1 MLIGTLTL
9 RKLHQVFFPE
19 NSVMRFSLTKI
30 NNQILLDC
38 DLVDVYRIIF
48 VVVCFLNMLG
58 KKVLLTERNV
68 PHTESK
74 RGKSCPNRGK
84 TWDMWQ
90 QRGQDDSVSD
100 TALEYSWEP
109 PLVWQ
114 WLRPNRAYSVYIPP
128 ASSLGDGAG
137 RGEGRKQGMID
148 GFWKAFPCEGK
159 VWSLNASP
167 ANKALP

>member
-1 MLIGTLTL
+1 MLIGALAH
-9 RKLHQVFFPE
+9 RKLYQVLFSE
-19 NSVMRFSLTKI
+19 NSVMSFSLTKI

-38 DLVDVYRIIF
+38 DLVDVYRIVF
-48 VVVCFLNMLG
+48 VVMCFPNMLG
-58 KKVLLTERNV
+58 NRVLETETNV

-74 RGKSCPNRGK
+74 TRKSCPNHRK
-84 TWDMWQ
+84 PWDMWV
-90 QRGQDDSVSD
+90 QRGQHGSVSD
-100 TALEYSWEP
+100 TALDYSWEHS
-109 PLVWQ
+109 LVWQ

-159 VWSLNASP
+159 VWSLYTSP

>member
-1 MLIGTLTL
+1 MLIGTLAL

-19 NSVMRFSLTKI
+19 NSVISFSLTKI
-30 NNQILLDC
+30 NRGILLDC
-38 DLVDVYRIIF
+38 DLVDVYGIVF
-48 VVVCFLNMLG
+48 VVMCFPNTLG
-58 KKVLLTERNV
+58 KRVLVTERNV

-74 RGKSCPNRGK
+74 RGKLCPNHRK
-84 TWDMWQ
+84 PWDMWQ
-90 QRGQDDSVSD
+90 KRGQDSSVSD

-109 PLVWQ
+109 SLVWQ
-114 WLRPNRAYSVYIPP
+114 CLRPNRAYSVYIPA

-148 GFWKAFPCEGK
+148 GFWKAFPCKGK
-159 VWSLNASP
+159 VWSLYTSP

>member
-1 MLIGTLTL
+1 MLTGTLAL

-19 NSVMRFSLTKI
+19 NSVMSFSLTKI

-48 VVVCFLNMLG
+48 VVMCFPNMLG
-58 KKVLLTERNV
+58 KRVLVTERNV
-68 PHTESK
+68 LHTESK
-74 RGKSCPNRGK
+74 RGKSCPNQGSLG
-84 TWDMWQ
+84 MWQ
-90 QRGQDDSVSD
+90 QRGQDGSVSD

-109 PLVWQ
+109 SLVWQ

-148 GFWKAFPCEGK
+148 GFWKAFPWEGK
-159 VWSLNASP
+159 VWSLYTSP